1 LLQARFLL
9 NNSQVSY
16 LIQGQPFNLEY
27 EIDGCSRVI
36 IIYDN
41 GESILKRYTI
51 QKSSGTFSSVTN
63 VYAPTI
69 RFVALGLGFNY
80 VDFVLHVNFM
90 NVVPLDISIQLAQP
104 TSVSIPDIQSGY
116 IKINTPV
123 FADEN
128 FRRINLLNNKI
139 NIKPYDDLSEYLKQN

>member
-27 EIDGCSRVI
+27 EIDGCSRVL

-41 GESILKRYTI
+41 GESVFKRYKI
-51 QKSSGTFSSVTN
+51 QKNTGTFTSVTN

-69 RFVALGLGFNY
+69 RFIALDFGFKY

-90 NVVPLDISIQLAQP
+90 NVVPMDISIQIAQP
-104 TSVSIPDIQSGY
+104 TSVEIPK
-116 IKINTPV
+116 IKTRHFKIESPI
-123 FADEN
+123 FSDEN
-128 FRRINLLNNKI
+128 YGRINLLNNKI
-139 NIKPYDDLSEYLKQN
+139 QIKPYDDLSEYMKQN

>member
-1 LLQARFLL
+1 MQARFLL

-27 EIDGCSRVI
+27 EIDGCSRVV

-41 GESILKRYTI
+41 GESIFKRYKI
-51 QKSSGTFSSVTN
+51 QKSTGTFTSVTN

-69 RFVALGLGFNY
+69 RFLALGLGFNY
-80 VDFVLHVNFM
+80 IDFDLHVNFM
-90 NVVPLDISIQLAQP
+90 NVMPIDLSIQLAPP
-104 TSVSIPDIQSGY
+104 TTQTIPN
-116 IKINTPV
+116 IKRRHFQLQNPV

-128 FRRINLLNNKI
+128 LSRINLVNNKI
-139 NIKPYDDLSEYLKQN
+139 HIKTYDDLSEYIKEN

>member
-1 LLQARFLL
+1 MQARFLL

-27 EIDGCSRVI
+27 EIDGCSRVL

-41 GESILKRYTI
+41 GESIFKRYKI
-51 QKSSGTFSSVTN
+51 QKSTGTFTSVTN

-69 RFVALGLGFNY
+69 RFLALGVGFNY

-90 NVVPLDISIQLAQP
+90 NVMPIDLSIQIAQP
-104 TSVSIPDIQSGY
+104 TTLTMQN
-116 IKINTPV
+116 IKPRHFQLQYPV

-128 FRRINLLNNKI
+128 LSRINLVNNKI
-139 NIKPYDDLSEYLKQN
+139 QIKPYDDLSEYLKQN

>member
-1 LLQARFLL
+1 MQARFLL

-27 EIDGCSRVI
+27 EIDGCSRVV

-41 GESILKRYTI
+41 GESIFKRYKI
-51 QKSSGTFSSVTN
+51 QKSIGTFTSVTN

-69 RFVALGLGFNY
+69 RFLALGLGFNY
-80 VDFVLHVNFM
+80 IDFDLHVNFM
-90 NVVPLDISIQLAQP
+90 NVMPIDLSIQLAPP
-104 TSVSIPDIQSGY
+104 TTLTIPN
-116 IKINTPV
+116 IKPRHFQLQNPV

-128 FRRINLLNNKI
+128 LSRINLVNNKI
-139 NIKPYDDLSEYLKQN
+139 QIKTYDDLSEYIKQN

>member
-1 LLQARFLL
+1 MQARFLL

-41 GESILKRYTI
+41 GASILKRYTI

-90 NVVPLDISIQLAQP
+90 NVVPLDMSIQIAQP
-104 TSVSIPDIQSGY
+104 TSVTIPDIKVERFK
-116 IKINTPV
+116 IKTPV

-128 FRRINLLNNKI
+128 FSRISLMNNKI
-139 NIKPYDDLSEYLKQN
+139 NIKPYDDLSAYLK